1 MKPRLLIAVTFA
13 YLLTW
18 IGGGSAHHREM
29 SHLANRLYARAEST
43 NRKLLELDRL
53 NGDTTTPP
61 IELRSGG
68 PKVVVNW
75 CIPLLPGMLITD
87 SEYAVG
93 PLYAKGSKKFVL
105 FFGVGSITLWE
116 ADVWMA

>member
-1 MKPRLLIAVTFA
+1 MKPRLLIAVTIA

-18 IGGGSAHHREM
+18 IGGGYAHHREI
-29 SHLANRLYARAEST
+29 SHLASRLYARAEAS
-43 NRKLLELDRL
+43 NRNLVELDRL
-53 NGDTTTPP
+53 NGGTKTSP

-75 CIPLLPGMLITD
+75 CVPLLPGMLITD
-87 SEYAVG
+87 SEYAIG
-93 PLYAKGSKKFVL
+93 PLYAKGSKKLVL
-105 FFGVGSITLWE
+105 YFGVGSIMLWE